1 MIEAYTTGRLFVIAK
16 LSATPRSSV
25 SYSTLLSRIQR
36 IRWLAVCVF
45 WLDESPRSQTHLKTQ
60 PQGAHGKQ
68 SKANVCGTKP
78 FLINSDLLFSEA
90 PGSCLAVLSQTQYE
104 GNNLLSLHL
113 FAVPIAIIRYIVPSL
128 KSTWVTSKK
137 LKVETVL
144 LPPQL
149 TKLFMLKSKTLK
161 SLTTV

>member
-1 MIEAYTTGRLFVIAK
+1 MA
-16 LSATPRSSV
+16 SSLCVLIRRVPEV
-25 SYSTLLSRIQR
+25 SNASQNTASGSTRQ
-36 IRWLAVCVF
+36 A
-45 WLDESPRSQTHLKTQ
+45 
-60 PQGAHGKQ
+60 

-113 FAVPIAIIRYIVPSL
+113 FAVPIAITRYIVPSL

>member
-1 MIEAYTTGRLFVIAK
+1 MASSLCVLIRRVPEVSNASQNTASGSTRQAK
-16 LSATPRSSV
+16 
-25 SYSTLLSRIQR
+25 Q
-36 IRWLAVCVF
+36 
-45 WLDESPRSQTHLKTQ
+45 
-60 PQGAHGKQ
+60 
-68 SKANVCGTKP
+68 ANVCGTKP
-78 FLINSDLLFSEA
+78 FLINSNLLSGEA

-113 FAVPIAIIRYIVPSL
+113 FAVPIAITRYIVPSL

-149 TKLFMLKSKTLK
+149 TKLFMLKRKTLK